1 MERVRAYQA
10 KRDRLLQYA
19 APMEATAAPAEEVSG
34 PAPVPTPSQPPVPTP
49 VAAAAATVQLEVL
62 PQSQP
67 QQPQQPQQQQQGGS
81 QRHARESELIRF
93 SVEVENSLLRE
104 EVLRHRL
111 QHARLIAE
119 ADMMRSF
126 RPVAHG
132 VNAAALATPAMQ
144 PVPVVATPAPFPT
157 QHQPPQLPQTARQTQ
172 PQQQSVMETPQHP
185 APSLLQAPPPS
196 AATMADITSSA
207 LARARMG
214 APGITTSGQHAA
226 EAARAG
232 AALHSVSRAVP
243 IVHDDATR
251 TEHAERRAVA
261 AEAALE
267 QARATLASAAANAVA
282 LADRAATE
290 CGRAAGG
297 SAFRDGMIGATSES
311 APTHAHAGAALE
323 AALLSIE
330 ESLGLMG
337 GVRKAQAGST
347 KEVEDQLR
355 AEAAEAHTRLG
366 RAVERDSAEE
376 EATEVAQ
383 EDAQAQR
390 RELRQAMEKLREMYE
405 AENRRLGAE
414 IEDLKKRVSHAEGE
428 SDAARRE
435 LTTVSAE
442 AGRRAEER
450 VRLQEALRDE
460 SARRGRSERELRTQ
474 LAAAKAELAAA
485 KVTQRVLG
493 RQVGNAEGD
502 STVDAAMASGAGAS
516 AAAAGAAL
524 RGGEPSSS
532 AAPAIA
538 GAATPRR
545 VGSLMEQVDRIL
557 RERRAQ
563 RSAAAA

>member
-62 PQSQP
+62 PQS
-67 QQPQQPQQQQQGGS
+67 QPQQPQQQQQGGS

-157 QHQPPQLPQTARQTQ
+157 QHQQPQLPQTARQTQ

-185 APSLLQAPPPS
+185 VPSLLQAPPPS
-196 AATMADITSSA
+196 AATMADITGSA
-207 LARARMG
+207 LPRARMG

-267 QARATLASAAANAVA
+267 QARATRVRS
-282 LADRAATE
+282 R
-290 CGRAAGG
+290 CGRFG
-297 SAFRDGMIGATSES
+297 
-311 APTHAHAGAALE
+311 
-323 AALLSIE
+323 LS
-330 ESLGLMG
+330 
-337 GVRKAQAGST
+337 
-347 KEVEDQLR
+347 
-355 AEAAEAHTRLG
+355 
-366 RAVERDSAEE
+366 
-376 EATEVAQ
+376 
-383 EDAQAQR
+383 
-390 RELRQAMEKLREMYE
+390 
-405 AENRRLGAE
+405 
-414 IEDLKKRVSHAEGE
+414 
-428 SDAARRE
+428 
-435 LTTVSAE
+435 
-442 AGRRAEER
+442 
-450 VRLQEALRDE
+450 
-460 SARRGRSERELRTQ
+460 
-474 LAAAKAELAAA
+474 
-485 KVTQRVLG
+485 
-493 RQVGNAEGD
+493 
-502 STVDAAMASGAGAS
+502 
-516 AAAAGAAL
+516 
-524 RGGEPSSS
+524 
-532 AAPAIA
+532 
-538 GAATPRR
+538 
-545 VGSLMEQVDRIL
+545 
-557 RERRAQ
+557 
-563 RSAAAA
+563 

>member
-19 APMEATAAPAEEVSG
+19 APMEATAAPAEEASG

-49 VAAAAATVQLEVL
+49 VAAAAATVQPEVL
-62 PQSQP
+62 PQS
-67 QQPQQPQQQQQGGS
+67 QPQQPQQQQQGGS

-172 PQQQSVMETPQHP
+172 LQQQSVMETPQHP
-185 APSLLQAPPPS
+185 VPSLLQAPPPS
-196 AATMADITSSA
+196 AATMADITGSA
-207 LARARMG
+207 LPRARIG

-290 CGRAAGG
+290 CGRASGG

-311 APTHAHAGAALE
+311 VPTHAHAGAALE

-355 AEAAEAHTRLG
+355 AEAADAHTRLG

-390 RELRQAMEKLREMYE
+390 RELRLAMEKLREMYE

-502 STVDAAMASGAGAS
+502 SAVDAAMASGAGAS